1 MVMRSSWV
9 PFSGN
14 YFAIRR
20 IGSHC
25 VPLVLLVCGA
35 PLLASAQ
42 VSVLTQHYDNSRTG
56 QDTSETILTPS
67 NVNSTQ
73 FGKLFAQ
80 PIDGQAYA
88 QPLYVPNLLIGNSTH
103 NVVFVATEADSV
115 YAFDADSNSGANANP
130 LWKASLIDTAHG
142 AASGAMPVT
151 STQVGCTDIEPNIGI
166 TSTPVI
172 DPASGTMYVE
182 AKSYEGGN
190 YIHRLHA
197 LNITT
202 GAEKSPGPVVITAT
216 VNGTGDGSSG
226 GKLIFNPLMQHS
238 RPGILLSNG
247 IIYMA
252 FASHCDFSPYHGWV
266 FAYDAATFAQK
277 GVLNTTANGGLG
289 GVWMSGTGLAADS
302 TGNVYACHW
311 KRHI

>member
-1 MVMRSSWV
+1 MVIRSSWV

-88 QPLYVPNLLIGNSTH
+88 QPLYVPNL
-103 NVVFVATEADSV
+103 
-115 YAFDADSNSGANANP
+115 
-130 LWKASLIDTAHG
+130 
-142 AASGAMPVT
+142 
-151 STQVGCTDIEPNIGI
+151 
-166 TSTPVI
+166 
-172 DPASGTMYVE
+172 
-182 AKSYEGGN
+182 
-190 YIHRLHA
+190 
-197 LNITT
+197 
-202 GAEKSPGPVVITAT
+202 
-216 VNGTGDGSSG
+216 
-226 GKLIFNPLMQHS
+226 
-238 RPGILLSNG
+238 
-247 IIYMA
+247 
-252 FASHCDFSPYHGWV
+252 
-266 FAYDAATFAQK
+266 
-277 GVLNTTANGGLG
+277 
-289 GVWMSGTGLAADS
+289 
-302 TGNVYACHW
+302 
-311 KRHI
+311 